1 MNNVAVFVD
10 DLIIFSKTEEEQLNS
25 IKLILGKFIEKNI
38 FINNEKS
45 SFCTEKLT
53 YLGFQI
59 DQHGYKPDPSRLE
72 DFTVCDKPKTT
83 KQLQKM
89 LGKINWYRIF
99 VKDISTRLEPFYKQ
113 LKRDK
118 NSKLEITDNNMKIV
132 SEIYQEL
139 KNDALLYYPDL
150 NAPFYI
156 QADASDAGIGG
167 ILFQKNGIIGYYS
180 KKLNDAQ
187 SRYSTPEKEMY
198 AILMCLMHWRTW
210 IGGSRIV
217 VSTDSKNLMGN
228 TRDYNKKI
236 DRWKAIL
243 CEFNITYK
251 HIQGKANTVADSLSR
266 EKRVYIPK
274 LSYVNTAG
282 IQFGP
287 LTFVDY
293 IKDFHVV
300 NGHPGITNTIKTLS
314 RTVYLTTENKKSI
327 KKTIRNCFYC
337 QTCKHLKQKYGK
349 LHGCLETEIP
359 LKDVSS
365 DVYGPFSN
373 KEYNNKDED
382 EQIYPLIL

>member
-1 MNNVAVFVD
+1 MKYFSKIDLNKGFYQVSIKEADKCKTAFSTNMGKYEFNRVPFGILNAPKFFHNLISEVVRDMNNVAVFVD

-167 ILFQKNGIIGYYS
+167 ILFQKM
-180 KKLNDAQ
+180 
-187 SRYSTPEKEMY
+187 E
-198 AILMCLMHWRTW
+198 
-210 IGGSRIV
+210 
-217 VSTDSKNLMGN
+217 
-228 TRDYNKKI
+228 
-236 DRWKAIL
+236 
-243 CEFNITYK
+243 
-251 HIQGKANTVADSLSR
+251 
-266 EKRVYIPK
+266 
-274 LSYVNTAG
+274 
-282 IQFGP
+282 
-287 LTFVDY
+287 
-293 IKDFHVV
+293 
-300 NGHPGITNTIKTLS
+300 
-314 RTVYLTTENKKSI
+314 
-327 KKTIRNCFYC
+327 
-337 QTCKHLKQKYGK
+337 
-349 LHGCLETEIP
+349 
-359 LKDVSS
+359 
-365 DVYGPFSN
+365 
-373 KEYNNKDED
+373 
-382 EQIYPLIL
+382 